1 MRSTIQGNEPTSGS
15 CTVGCLVVVA
25 ALALAIAFFAWRG
38 CGSPGAP
45 KGQGDAQ
52 ASPVKREWSA
62 KEQVRNPV
70 EYLKNQ
76 LAVLDKHYA
85 DNAASLHQLLV
96 TRSELER
103 ERANEEAELR
113 QLDKF
118 LEDAKRTYRE
128 AEAANSWP
136 ASIGGFT
143 LTREKAREKIV
154 EAAHRRDEIRGHDTL
169 KGNRKAAIENRVKE
183 LEAEQANIANLRKKI
198 PQVIRDIE
206 TQKIIDDNGG
216 VSKAVESI
224 RISMEVLSPRFDNPT
239 LGQLLPSDDS
249 SASDSEF
256 DAIMAEP

>member
-1 MRSTIQGNEPTSGS
+1 MVKQDFKSDSGS

-25 ALALAIAFFAWRG
+25 VLALAVAFFAWRG
-38 CGSPGAP
+38 CGSCPSAP
-45 KGQGDAQ
+45 KGQANAQ

-62 KEQVRNPV
+62 KEQVKNPV

-76 LAVLDKHYA
+76 LAALDKHYE

-103 ERANEEAELR
+103 ERANEDAELR
-113 QLDKF
+113 QLNKF

-154 EAAHRRDEIRGHDTL
+154 EAAHRRDEIRGRDTL
-169 KGNRKAAIENRVKE
+169 KGNRVSAIEKRVKE

-206 TQKIIDDNGG
+206 TQKIIEGNGG
-216 VSKAVESI
+216 VAREIDSI
-224 RISMEVLSPRFDNPT
+224 RISMEVLSPRFDNPN
-239 LGQLLPSDDS
+239 LDQMLSPGDS
-249 SASDSEF
+249 SSADSDF